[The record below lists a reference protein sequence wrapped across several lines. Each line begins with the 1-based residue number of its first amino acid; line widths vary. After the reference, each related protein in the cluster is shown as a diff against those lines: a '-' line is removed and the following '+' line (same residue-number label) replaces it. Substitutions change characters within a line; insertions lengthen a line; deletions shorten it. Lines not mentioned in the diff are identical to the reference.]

1 MQIKIFSEEQKK
13 QLKERSWKLK
23 LRDFIL
29 SLIIL
34 LMIGWLA
41 HIFVMWMYEIDENAS
56 FPLANIIGVI
66 LAILSILTAMIKF
79 R

>member
-1 MQIKIFSEEQKK
+1 MQIKILSEEQKK

-41 HIFVMWMYEIDENAS
+41 HIFVMWMYEVDENAS
-56 FPLANIIGVI
+56 FPLADIIGAI